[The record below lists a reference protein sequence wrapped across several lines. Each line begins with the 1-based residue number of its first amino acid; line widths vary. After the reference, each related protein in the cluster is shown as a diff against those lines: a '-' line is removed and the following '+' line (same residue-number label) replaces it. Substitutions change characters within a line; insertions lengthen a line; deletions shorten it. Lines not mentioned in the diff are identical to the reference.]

1 MSFPAGA
8 EPPVTDD
15 ITDATV
21 VHAIDGDGSS
31 LCDIVEA
38 GGLAQIDSFLWPDVP
53 TAQRCVDCQT
63 RLRAYGAPDSFS

>member
-15 ITDATV
+15 INDSPV

-31 LCDIVEA
+31 LCDSVEA

-53 TAQRCVDCQT
+53 AGRRCADCQT
-63 RLRAYGAPDSFS
+63 RLRLYGAPDSFS

>member
-15 ITDATV
+15 ITDVAV
-21 VHAIDGDGSS
+21 AHAIDGDGSS
-31 LCDIVEA
+31 LCDRVDA

-53 TAQRCVDCQT
+53 AARRCADCQT
-63 RLRAYGAPDSFS
+63 RLRAYGAPDGFS